1 MSYPPDSAGG
11 MMSSEYLPLSQDLT
25 VAAAISSIQEQDEQS
40 VAFYIYITDEEA
52 RLVGVLSL
60 KQLLLSKPSMVL
72 RDIMIRDIISVN
84 TETNQ
89 MEVANLV
96 ERYDFLSIPVVDAQF
111 RLVGVITVD
120 DVIDVIRAEAQ
131 EDILAMG
138 QVSTGS
144 DDFSLRGHLKSRLP
158 WLGFTFVGGAVCALI
173 VEAFVP
179 AMDKEPY
186 WALVAF
192 LPMLL
197 ALTSTAGNQ
206 AAAVTVEAIISGR
219 ISTKDTVEHLIH
231 EMKVAA
237 VIGLL
242 FAFLMY
248 GLSLTVRS
256 PADLGGFIS
265 SVLAVQIFVAM
276 FLGTLIPLSL
286 RKLNLDPTVSTV
298 SIFAIIS
305 NIMCVFVL
313 FGIAYRFFYPMD
325 L

>member
-1 MSYPPDSAGG
+1 
-11 MMSSEYLPLSQDLT
+11 
-25 VAAAISSIQEQDEQS
+25 
-40 VAFYIYITDEEA
+40 
-52 RLVGVLSL
+52 
-60 KQLLLSKPSMVL
+60 
-72 RDIMIRDIISVN
+72 
-84 TETNQ
+84 
-89 MEVANLV
+89 
-96 ERYDFLSIPVVDAQF
+96 
-111 RLVGVITVD
+111 
-120 DVIDVIRAEAQ
+120 
-131 EDILAMG
+131 
-138 QVSTGS
+138 
-144 DDFSLRGHLKSRLP
+144 
-158 WLGFTFVGGAVCALI
+158 
-173 VEAFVP
+173 
-179 AMDKEPY
+179 
-186 WALVAF
+186 
-192 LPMLL
+192 
-197 ALTSTAGNQ
+197 
-206 AAAVTVEAIISGR
+206 
-219 ISTKDTVEHLIH
+219 
-231 EMKVAA
+231 MKVAA